1 METQVNKFII
11 STDSSADIYK
21 SNLLQKNIHCIIMK
35 RVLKGKEFSEL
46 YDSDKEFDMFYE
58 TLKKGDL
65 PTTVALNPFELQEYF
80 EKILKDEPI
89 GDIIHIPLSSG
100 LSVTC
105 ENAKKAANEINKNLK
120 NRKVFVVDSLL
131 ATCGMGQLID
141 ELIVL
146 RDNGASTQDAVKRIE
161 QLRDRQQTWLFVSDL
176 FQLKRGGRIS
186 GAKATIGTIL
196 NIRPI
201 IVVSKHGKLAIE
213 NKMRGT
219 QAAINYIIGKMEAS
233 AKVVNGFEKGTVYLT
248 RTSQSKNY
256 DEFKTAI
263 KKRFPQVTINESI
276 IGPII
281 GTHVGCGAAA
291 IIFEGVP
298 RLDIS

>member
-1 METQVNKFII
+1 MNKFII
-11 STDSSADIYK
+11 STDSSADLYK
-21 SNLLQKNIHCIIMK
+21 SILQQNNVHCIIMK
-35 RVLKGKEFSEL
+35 RVLKGKEFAEL
-46 YDSDKEFDMFYE
+46 FDSSKEFDSFYE

-80 EKILKDEPI
+80 EKILRTETT

-100 LSVTC
+100 LSLTC
-105 ENAKKAANEINKNLK
+105 ENAKKAANEVNKNLK
-120 NRKVFVVDSLL
+120 DRKVFVIDSLL
-131 ATCGMGQLID
+131 ATCGMGQLVD
-141 ELIVL
+141 ELILL
-146 RDNGASTQDAVKRIE
+146 RDNGTGTQDAIKRVE

-196 NIRPI
+196 NIKPI
-201 IVVSKHGKLAIE
+201 IIVSKQGKLAIE

-219 QAAINYIIGKMEAS
+219 QAAINYIIGKMEDS
-233 AKVVNGFEKGTVYLT
+233 AKVVTGFEESTIYLT

-256 DEFKTAI
+256 DEFKATI
-263 KKRFPQVTINESI
+263 KKRFPQITVNESI

-291 IIFEGVP
+291 IIFEGLP